1 MHGDVA
7 KVSVQHSVVISILR
21 YIAGRTLSQ
30 LARPPVWGMQCTWDH
45 VRILPG
51 YQMPGRIW
59 VILILR
65 AISHKPMESKACSL
79 TANQKTFG
87 SCESI
92 YFHVPLSPLVRLMWC
107 ALDFGL
113 NFCWLWCSVKP
124 LENRLFTS
132 CLNAWILKCKMSF
145 RGRAKGTALLL

>member
-21 YIAGRTLSQ
+21 YIAGRMLSQ

-65 AISHKPMESKACSL
+65 AVSHKPMESKACSL
-79 TANQKTFG
+79 TATQKTFG
-87 SCESI
+87 SSESI

-113 NFCWLWCSVKP
+113 NLCWLWCSVKP

-132 CLNAWILKCKMSF
+132 CLNPWILKCKMSF